1 MNTFYNFT
9 KSFCCFLLL
18 SELPFIFNITL
29 QEIGKIR
36 FCILDR
42 NFRIH
47 VSQPVCQYPY
57 LTGTENA
64 CQAMYHG
71 KVCFKDNE
79 TFCWRVWNAWLELF
93 CAGDYSFS
101 RKPVSSLC
109 FTCLCLFLLGMVK
122 DGTRLIGNGLSCC
135 QKLLFFYGSQHACP
149 NILTDAKHGVCYSD
163 NTKVAWPGHDDI
175 SD

>member
-1 MNTFYNFT
+1 MNNFPSPFTIYRNTFTYIHAVT
-9 KSFCCFLLL
+9 KNEHIIWPHPFQWKKNRTYSFD
-18 SELPFIFNITL
+18 SIIIFFWV
-29 QEIGKIR
+29 GK
-36 FCILDR
+36 L
-42 NFRIH
+42 
-47 VSQPVCQYPY
+47 
-57 LTGTENA
+57 
-64 CQAMYHG
+64 
-71 KVCFKDNE
+71 KDNE

-93 CAGDYSFS
+93 CSGDYSFS

>member
-1 MNTFYNFT
+1 MSLSLSVNT
-9 KSFCCFLLL
+9 L
-18 SELPFIFNITL
+18 IQQVQITNRRML
-29 QEIGKIR
+29 VRQCTMAKFVSKIMKHSVEE
-36 FCILDR
+36 F
-42 NFRIH
+42 
-47 VSQPVCQYPY
+47 
-57 LTGTENA
+57 
-64 CQAMYHG
+64 
-71 KVCFKDNE
+71 
-79 TFCWRVWNAWLELF
+79 ELF

>member
-1 MNTFYNFT
+1 
-9 KSFCCFLLL
+9 
-18 SELPFIFNITL
+18 
-29 QEIGKIR
+29 
-36 FCILDR
+36 
-42 NFRIH
+42 
-47 VSQPVCQYPY
+47 
-57 LTGTENA
+57 
-64 CQAMYHG
+64 MYHG

-175 SD
+175 SDEGSISWSPFPYLWSLSVNLWYYCCKLHGDFCPILV